1 MYKNKS
7 PTCILVE
14 KGEELK
20 KKYPKKI
27 DALDFHRLLSDKE
40 GPVNFTQA
48 DNLFNK
54 VRLRLDQKVRSEELK
69 EEEHVKF
76 VWLDEALDF
85 VVHLLGI
92 YLSTY

>member
-1 MYKNKS
+1 M
-7 PTCILVE
+7 
-14 KGEELK
+14 
-20 KKYPKKI
+20 
-27 DALDFHRLLSDKE
+27 LSDKE